1 LRLIALIHQHHH
13 SHKDF
18 PPWLHIKMKNV
29 ITIVLGCLAL
39 QAWTL
44 PVETRSLGTT
54 PIIEEAGEGYET
66 KRAVAVSPI
75 IAPIEKRSLG
85 TTPIIEEAGE
95 GYETKRAV
103 SSIEKRSLGTTPII
117 EEAGEG
123 YETKRSLGTT
133 PIIEEAG
140 EGYES

>member
-1 LRLIALIHQHHH
+1 
-13 SHKDF
+13 
-18 PPWLHIKMKNV
+18 MKNV

-39 QAWTL
+39 QAWTRPL
-44 PVETRSLGTT
+44 ETRSLGTT
-54 PIIEEAGEGYET
+54 PIIEEAGEGYE
-66 KRAVAVSPI
+66 K
-75 IAPIEKRSLG
+75 
-85 TTPIIEEAGE
+85 
-95 GYETKRAV
+95 
-103 SSIEKRSLGTTPII
+103 KRSLGTTPII

>member
-1 LRLIALIHQHHH
+1 M
-13 SHKDF
+13 
-18 PPWLHIKMKNV
+18 HINMRNV

-54 PIIEEAGEGYET
+54 PIIEEAGEGYEI
-66 KRAVAVSPI
+66 KRAVTVSPI
-75 IAPIEKRSLG
+75 IAP
-85 TTPIIEEAGE
+85 
-95 GYETKRAV
+95 
-103 SSIEKRSLGTTPII
+103 IEKRSLGTTPII

-140 EGYES
+140 EGYGS